1 MLAGQPPKGCTLDGN
16 ETELAGLTSQCN
28 KQRPNGSKRH
38 QRMGVRLGEVAAM
51 SSPTSGI
58 GKSGNLTAT
67 ARTVGRDAR
76 RARAIARATEVAP
89 IVAEIQAA
97 GVTSLHGIAR
107 ALNTRGVPTATGRGT
122 WEAPQVRR
130 VLARLKA

>member
-1 MLAGQPPKGCTLDGN
+1 
-16 ETELAGLTSQCN
+16 
-28 KQRPNGSKRH
+28 
-38 QRMGVRLGEVAAM
+38 MGGG
-51 SSPTSGI
+51 PTSGS
-58 GKSGNLTAT
+58 GKSGNLTAM
-67 ARTVGRDAR
+67 ARTAARDVR

-130 VLARLKA
+130 VLARLK